1 MVFLAKL
8 TFTTYVLLSH
18 SICSCMVY
26 VIWGILFEVV
36 SLVHLANLTN
46 SHHLWSLRIVKWHS
60 SILEINWKYSKNS
73 YYFFVIRLKE
83 IIERTWIIS
92 RSIVRGTKTGWK
104 KIAKCNFQNGMSSQE
119 IMTWNYQ
126 PLPAPQHILLAR
138 TFQLL
143 FTEAPLEYS
152 PCTHRQRKLCILYFL
167 FGKYIL
173 HC

>member
-1 MVFLAKL
+1 MLI
-8 TFTTYVLLSH
+8 H
-18 SICSCMVY
+18 SICWCMVY

-36 SLVHLANLTN
+36 SLVHLAKLTN
-46 SHHLWSLRIVKWHS
+46 SHHL
-60 SILEINWKYSKNS
+60 LEFKNYKMTFIKINWKYPKNS
-73 YYFFVIRLKE
+73 YYFSVIRLKE

-119 IMTWNYQ
+119 IMTWNYE

-143 FTEAPLEYS
+143 FTGAPLEYS
-152 PCTHRQRKLCILYFL
+152 PCTHRQRKLCTLYLL
-167 FGKYIL
+167 FGKYTL